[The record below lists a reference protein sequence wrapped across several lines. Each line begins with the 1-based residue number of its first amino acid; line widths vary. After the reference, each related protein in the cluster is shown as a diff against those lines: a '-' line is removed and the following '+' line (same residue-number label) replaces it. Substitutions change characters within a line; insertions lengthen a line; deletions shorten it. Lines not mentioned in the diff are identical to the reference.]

1 MYCKNCG
8 KEINSGD
15 SFCGSCGQPVQN
27 NENVS
32 QNTQEL
38 KQETVVKKTAKTISI
53 KKEIL
58 KKWGPVAGA
67 ITCAL
72 IIVIAIIVNLTT
84 KVSLEDYIVEEISYA
99 GINGYGYV
107 DMSDVIDYSALE
119 NEIIGEFNGT
129 ESMYNEDYW
138 EYSFSS
144 VSDYID
150 YSWSENNGTLS
161 NGDTV
166 VLTVTIDKT
175 GMKSNKFFQKKI
187 SGKETQTFDFE
198 VQGLEE
204 GVVIDVFDAVD
215 GIAYDTNDGDLSI
228 DLKDDYEKI
237 YDNNVTIKVEN
248 NRIKVYGDEF
258 HSFSVGVET
267 VTDNINEKTKTTKL
281 SISCEPTDYVDY
293 GIVITPAE
301 KEFDLTVLSFIEDG
315 NIKAKD
321 IKTLKSNADASAKN
335 LFDTSKYKFSK
346 AVFYNCDTYYTSN
359 TLVFYYTDGKQ
370 YYALR
375 YDDMQKDQ
383 TGNVFDIKA
392 ISVDY
397 AKSLFGSIYLFN
409 SVEVCEDNL
418 SVTAQ
423 YPITISE

>member
-15 SFCGSCGQPVQN
+15 AFCGSCGQPVQN
-27 NENVS
+27 IENVT

-38 KQETVVKKTAKTISI
+38 KQENVEKKATKTISI
-53 KKEIL
+53 KKETL
-58 KKWGPVAGA
+58 KKWVPVAGA

-84 KVSLEDYIVEEISYA
+84 KVSLEDYIVKEISYV

-107 DMSDVIDYSALE
+107 DVSDAIDYSALE

-129 ESMYNEDYW
+129 ETMYNEDYW
-138 EYSFSS
+138 DYSFSS

-166 VLTVTIDKT
+166 VLTVSIDKD

-187 SGKETQTFDFE
+187 SGSEIQLFYFE

-204 GVVIDVFDAVD
+204 GVVIDVFDAV
-215 GIAYDTNDGDLSI
+215 GEIVYDTNDGDLSI
-228 DLKDDYEKI
+228 DLKDGYEKT
-237 YDNNVTIKVEN
+237 YDNNVTVKVEN
-248 NRIKVYGDEF
+248 SRIKVYGDDF

-281 SISCEPTDYVDY
+281 SINCEPTEYVDY
-293 GIVITPAE
+293 GLVINPAE
-301 KEFDLTVLSFIEDG
+301 KDFNLTVLSFIEDA

-321 IKTLKSNADASAKN
+321 IKTLKSNADASAED

-346 AVFYNCDTYYTSN
+346 AVFYNCDSYYTSN

-383 TGNVFDIKA
+383 AGNVFDVKD
-392 ISVDY
+392 ISVNY
-397 AKSLFGSIYLFN
+397 ATSLFGSIYLFN
-409 SVEVCEDNL
+409 SVEACEDNL